1 MGFSRDASRE
11 EVKIRKKSVTSEW
24 RSLQRF
30 PCNDIFAM
38 AWMQWLRCNGFWFSS
53 LPIFTNKATIIP
65 EMGYTGKYPPVF
77 KDV

>member
-11 EVKIRKKSVTSEW
+11 EVKIRKNSVTSEW
-24 RSLQRF
+24 LSL
-30 PCNDIFAM
+30 IFAM
-38 AWMQWLRCNGFWFSS
+38 VWMQWLRCNGFWFSS

-65 EMGYTGKYPPVF
+65 EMGYKGKYPPVF